1 MTALFLLFAELAF
14 YRENSVFE
22 VNMFPSQTK
31 NLSLSQSSKQRDFIK
46 VFMGAALYLF
56 QERCNLFFLQRV
68 HFFFDNTGK
77 CTGIRRIDA
86 QITDQ
91 HCLKRERKTGF
102 HRERWF
108 IGLLA

>member
-1 MTALFLLFAELAF
+1 MTALFLFLAELTL
-14 YRENSVFE
+14 YRENTVFE

-46 VFMGAALYLF
+46 VFVGISLYFF
-56 QERCNLFFLQRV
+56 QKCRNLILLQRV